1 MSRAELE
8 TFRRMRLHSLS
19 EQSSRHLEECVCTW
33 RGAGMIY
40 VFALTIG
47 YTFIKRKEQLLSSKR
62 NLVLFLFL
70 SIIGLVLGII
80 YIINPYLPSLTLYLE
95 KYMK

>member
-1 MSRAELE
+1 
-8 TFRRMRLHSLS
+8 
-19 EQSSRHLEECVCTW
+19 
-33 RGAGMIY
+33 MIY